1 MLATEYAKYYKIKP
15 QCDGESDEDFRLR
28 VSNALRDMG
37 KIIEAK
43 EAYLNRRYEDSES
56 VLDSVA
62 GEIGRAMGMIP
73 QYSRPGTHED
83 EGDKLAAGAIARN
96 RRDEPDPMAL
106 LLAAL
111 MR

>member
-1 MLATEYAKYYKIKP
+1 MLATEYARYYEIEA
-15 QCDGESDEDFRLR
+15 QRDGESDEDFRLR
-28 VSNALRDMG
+28 VSNALRAMG

-62 GEIGRAMGMIP
+62 GEIGRAMGVIP
-73 QYSRPGTHED
+73 QYSRPRTHQD
-83 EGDKLAAGAIARN
+83 EGDKLAAGAIL
-96 RRDEPDPMAL
+96 RRGKDDPDPMAL
-106 LLAAL
+106 LFAAL